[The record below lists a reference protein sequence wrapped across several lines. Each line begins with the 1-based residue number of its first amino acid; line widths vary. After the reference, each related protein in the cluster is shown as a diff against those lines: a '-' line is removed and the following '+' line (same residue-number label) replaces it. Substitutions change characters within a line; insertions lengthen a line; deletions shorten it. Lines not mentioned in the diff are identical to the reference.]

1 MPMYQGCCLCRSELL
16 PAVGLCLTSFLL
28 QGKSEMEVRHTAQ
41 LFDDMQSV
49 VESKQLVPMLYTQV
63 RIARRQPVVVRGQ

>member
-1 MPMYQGCCLCRSELL
+1 MPQRGSCL
-16 PAVGLCLTSFLL
+16 AVGLWLTSFLL
-28 QGKSEMEVRHTAQ
+28 QGKSELEVRHTAQ

-63 RIARRQPVVVRGQ
+63 RERNGNV